1 MDGMVNT
8 CELSINVVTTGKPK
22 MLTGL
27 SQKAP
32 EWVQGLRHTLSWTAN
47 ATGEQR
53 APHPSLST
61 LWNVVSPYRSFRTK
75 GKKAARPTEG
85 GAGMGVGKSEGRPVV
100 GRIRVAISP
109 GAQAS

>member
-8 CELSINVVTTGKPK
+8 CELPINVVMSDKPK
-22 MLTGL
+22 MLRGL
-27 SQKAP
+27 SQKAL
-32 EWVQGLRHTLSWTAN
+32 ERVQGLDNILSWTRN
-47 ATGEQR
+47 APGGER
-53 APHPSLST
+53 APTPSLST
-61 LWNVVSPYRSFRTK
+61 LRNVVSPYRSFQPEGR
-75 GKKAARPTEG
+75 KAVRPTNG